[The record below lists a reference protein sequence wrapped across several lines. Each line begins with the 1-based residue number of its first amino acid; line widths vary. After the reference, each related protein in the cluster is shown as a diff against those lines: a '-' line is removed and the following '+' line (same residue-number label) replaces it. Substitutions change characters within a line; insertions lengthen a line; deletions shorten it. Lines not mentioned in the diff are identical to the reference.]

1 MRGWQA
7 VGEQPYLAAM
17 QEAQQIT
24 QEGQELIREVWGVVA
39 DYYLDARGSG
49 FDLDSWTALRD
60 RYLSQPL
67 PTHDA
72 AYRCPHGPHAQ
83 ATVCC
88 SELLPGCKQAA
99 CCCTSEVWQAPG
111 RQDPTPCFRIPCTH

>member
-1 MRGWQA
+1 MRKHFTCSSS
-7 VGEQPYLAAM
+7 LAAT

-72 AYRCPHGPHAQ
+72 AYRFHTLFSCRGNSV
-83 ATVCC
+83 VC
-88 SELLPGCKQAA
+88 
-99 CCCTSEVWQAPG
+99 
-111 RQDPTPCFRIPCTH
+111 